1 MRRVSDGPDPDGGPR
16 HVLVV
21 GGGISGLAAAES
33 LVRGDARVRVTVVE
47 AAARFGGI
55 VGTERADGFVMER
68 GPDVVVAAKPATR
81 ALAERLGIADRLT
94 GTRVRGAY
102 VYRAGALRRLPA
114 GLSGLMPTR
123 LRPLAT
129 SRLLSVGGL
138 LRVASEPW
146 RGGGASVREQDESL
160 ETFVVRRLGREAY
173 DRLVEPLLTGIYAGD
188 GARLSLAS
196 TFPQLRQL
204 EREHGSLL
212 RGLRARAAVAP
223 ASDAPPFLSFRG
235 GMDELVEGLVRYLEG
250 TGRVTLRAGVA
261 ARSLRAP
268 RAAGPALTLAD
279 GTTLVGD
286 AVVLALPARASAALL
301 APLDSMVARE
311 LLAIPHGSTAT
322 VTLAVAAADVPRALD
337 ATGYVVPRAEGRAA
351 LACTWASSK
360 LEGRAPAGAALFR
373 LFFGGARRPE
383 LAERDD
389 AYLVGLARQ
398 ELREVLRVTA
408 APRLV
413 RVTRWLGAMP
423 QYELGHAARVAAVE
437 ARVAALPWLAVAGNA
452 FHGVGVPDC
461 IRSGE
466 AAAVR
471 TRGYLAALA
480 DREGARACPAVLAQG
495 A

>member
-1 MRRVSDGPDPDGGPR
+1 MRRPSDVPGPDRPAR

-33 LVRGDARVRVTVVE
+33 LIRGDARVRVTVVE
-47 AAARFGGI
+47 ATHRLGGI

-81 ALAERLGIADRLT
+81 ALAERVGVADRLT
-94 GTRVRGAY
+94 ATSVRGAY
-102 VYRAGALRRLPA
+102 VYRGGTLRRLPA

-129 SRLLSVGGL
+129 SRLLSAKGL

-146 RGGGASVREQDESL
+146 RGSGAMRDGHDESL
-160 ETFVVRRLGREAY
+160 EAFVVRRMGREAY

-188 GARLSLAS
+188 GARLSLAA
-196 TFPQLRQL
+196 TFPQLRDL

-212 RGLRARAAVAP
+212 RGIRARSAAAP
-223 ASDAPPFLSFRG
+223 AGAADQSPFLSFKE
-235 GMDELVEGLVRYLEG
+235 GMEELVEGVARHLAAS
-250 TGRVTLRAGVA
+250 GRVAFRTGAA

-268 RAAGPALTLAD
+268 GVGGPALTLAD
-279 GTTLVGD
+279 GTTLAGD
-286 AVVLALPARASAALL
+286 AVVLALPARATAALL
-301 APLDSMVARE
+301 APIDADLARE
-311 LLAIPHGSTAT
+311 LRAIPHGSTAT
-322 VTLAVAAADVPRALD
+322 VTLAVPAADVPRTLD
-337 ATGYVVPRAEGRAA
+337 ATGYVVPRAESRAV

-360 LEGRAPAGAALFR
+360 LAGRAPAGMALFR

-383 LAERDD
+383 LAVRDD
-389 AYLVGLARQ
+389 DHLVGLARA
-398 ELREVLRVTA
+398 ELREVLGVTA
-408 APRLV
+408 APRLS
-413 RVTRWLGAMP
+413 RVTRWLDAMP

-437 ARVAALPWLAVAGNA
+437 QRAGALPWLALAGNA
-452 FHGVGVPDC
+452 YHGVGVPDC

-466 AAAVR
+466 QAAARVR
-471 TRGYLAALA
+471 AHLAVAPAESYLH
-480 DREGARACPAVLAQG
+480 GLAQG